1 MYIIHVAPHY
11 RIGLNDELC
20 TMNVNAQPS
29 QSQADSSFSTEFV
42 FDLLSALAALTCC

>member
-29 QSQADSSFSTEFV
+29 QSQADSSFSTELV
-42 FDLLSALAALTCC
+42 VLVINK